1 MVSISL
7 RSSLLAE
14 VDRRAGG
21 ERSAFIEAAI
31 LARLRAARREA
42 TDRALRDYYEG
53 RDETER
59 SEEDRVV
66 RDFAV
71 SDSEAW
77 RDLDKGR

>member
-1 MVSISL
+1 MSISL

-21 ERSAFIEAAI
+21 ERSAFIEGAI
-31 LARLRAARREA
+31 LARLWAARREA
-42 TDRALRDYYEG
+42 TERALRDYYEG

-59 SEEDRVV
+59 SEEARVV
-66 RDFAV
+66 RDFAA
-71 SDSEAW
+71 SDAEAW